1 MGDYLE
7 KFYKRNMTIEELVR
21 RASST
26 TSLEQM
32 GYAQSPND
40 ASVKYETVI
49 YNYLDRGQVLF
60 LYLYFL
66 GVIYFLAD
74 YLSLLT

>member
-32 GYAQSPND
+32 GHVPSPSD
-40 ASVKYETVI
+40 ADAKYEKVI
-49 YNYLDRGQVLF
+49 YNYLDRGEVLF